1 MRLTTVTSG
10 SRQLPGEDGL
20 AQGRCLVTGVAGFIG
35 SHLAEGLIEAGCE
48 VVGVDSF
55 VEYYPRPI
63 KERNLLQLRQQSGFR
78 FIEADLATAD
88 LGSLLDGTTHV
99 FHQAGQAGVRASWD
113 ADFPSYV
120 VNNIIVTQ
128 RLLQA
133 VRRTPVEAFVFAS
146 SSSVY
151 GNTPQLPTSE
161 GALPMP
167 VSPYGT
173 TKLAAEHLCRLYA
186 EGFGVPAVSLRYFTV
201 YGPRQRPDMAFHK
214 LCTALLDGSE
224 FELYGDGDQTRDFT
238 FVADIVRAN
247 LLAASSAAQNAGRVF
262 NVGGGNR
269 VTLNAVIRKLE
280 TMTGRRLKLKAAPR
294 QAGDAR
300 HTFADCSAIE
310 SALGFT
316 PDWKLEAGLDAQ
328 LTALRERVPA

>member
-1 MRLTTVTSG
+1 MRLTTITSSG
-10 SRQLPGEDGL
+10 RQPTG
-20 AQGRCLVTGVAGFIG
+20 AQGLGHAQCLVTGVAGFVG
-35 SHLAEGLIEAGCE
+35 SHLAEGLIEAGFE

-55 VEYYPRPI
+55 VDYYPRSV
-63 KERNLLQLRQQSGFR
+63 KERNLLHLRRQSGFR
-78 FIEADLATAD
+78 FIEVDLATAD
-88 LGSLLDGTTHV
+88 LGSLLEGITHV

-120 VNNIIVTQ
+120 VNNILVTQ

-133 VRRTPVEAFVFAS
+133 VRRIPLEAFVFAS

-151 GNTPQLPTSE
+151 GDTPELPTSE
-161 GALPMP
+161 SALPMP

-186 EGFGVPAVSLRYFTV
+186 ESFGIPAVCLRYFTV

-224 FELYGDGDQTRDFT
+224 FELYGDGEQTRDFT
-238 FVADIVRAN
+238 YVADIVRAN
-247 LLAASSAAQNAGRVF
+247 LIAAWSAAQHAGRVF
-262 NVGGGNR
+262 NIGGGNR
-269 VTLNAVIRKLE
+269 ITLNAVIHLLE
-280 TMTGRRLKLKAAPR
+280 TMTGRRVTLKAARR

-300 HTFADCSAIE
+300 HTYADCSAVE
-310 SALGFT
+310 KALGFR
-316 PDWKLEAGLDAQ
+316 PEWALEAGLDAQ
-328 LTALRERVPA
+328 LASLREGVPA

>member
-10 SRQLPGEDGL
+10 SRQLAGADGL

-35 SHLAEGLIEAGCE
+35 SHLAEALVETGAE

-55 VEYYPRPI
+55 VDYYSRST
-63 KERNLLQLRQQSGFR
+63 KERNLLHLRRQSGFQ

-88 LGSLLDGTTHV
+88 LDSLLDGTTHV

-151 GNTPQLPTSE
+151 GNTPELPTSE
-161 GALPMP
+161 SALPMP

-186 EGFGVPAVSLRYFTV
+186 ESFGIPAVSLRYFTV

-214 LCTALLDGSE
+214 LCTALLDGTE

-247 LLAASSAAQNAGRVF
+247 LLAASSAAQHAGRVF
-262 NVGGGNR
+262 NIGGGNR
-269 VTLNAVIRKLE
+269 VTLNAAIELLE
-280 TMTGRRLKLKAAPR
+280 AMTGRRLKLNAAPR

-300 HTFADCSAIE
+300 HTYADCSAIE

-316 PDWKLEAGLDAQ
+316 PEWKLEAGLDAQ
-328 LTALRERVPA
+328 LTSLRERVPA

>member
-1 MRLTTVTSG
+1 MRLTTVTSRG
-10 SRQLPGEDGL
+10 RQPTG
-20 AQGRCLVTGVAGFIG
+20 AQGLGPARCLVTGVAGFVG
-35 SHLAEGLIEAGCE
+35 SHLAEGLIDAGYE

-55 VEYYPRPI
+55 VPYYPRSI
-63 KERNLLQLRQQSGFR
+63 KERNLLQLRGHSGFH

-88 LGSLLDGTTHV
+88 LGNLLDGTTHV

-120 VNNIIVTQ
+120 VNNILVTQ

-133 VRRTPVEAFVFAS
+133 VRRSPVRAFVFAS

-151 GNTPQLPTSE
+151 GNTPTLPQSE
-161 GALPMP
+161 SALPMP

-186 EGFGVPAVSLRYFTV
+186 ETFGIPTVSLRYFTV

-214 LCTALLDGSE
+214 LCSALLDGSE

-238 FVADIVRAN
+238 YVADVVRAN
-247 LLAASSAAQNAGRVF
+247 LIAASSAKQNAGRVF
-262 NVGGGNR
+262 NIGGGNR
-269 VTLNAVIRKLE
+269 VTLNAVIRLLE
-280 TMTGRRLKLKAAPR
+280 RMAGQRLKLTAAPR

-300 HTFADCSAIE
+300 HTYADCSAAE
-310 SALGFT
+310 ADLGFR
-316 PDWKLEAGLDAQ
+316 PEWKLEAGLGAQ
-328 LTALRERVPA
+328 LASLRERVPV